1 MANDRPW
8 PADKIERWP
17 THKLLAYQRNARTH
31 SDEQVEQI
39 AASMREFG
47 WTVPVLVDEG
57 GIIIAGHGRILAAG
71 KLGIGEVPVMIAKGW
86 TEAQKMA
93 YRLADNQIPMNAGWD
108 EDMLRIELTD
118 LAKLDFPMD
127 LIGFDDVELVQ
138 FMATPKTGNDPEDA
152 PEPPTAPISKTGDLW
167 VLGSHRLLCGDSTD
181 KTHVDRLLGSAKPHL
196 MVADPPYGVDYA
208 PEWRDERAKMS
219 PSMGNRRDTALGTVT
234 NDDRADWSL
243 AWELFEGDI
252 AYVWCASLKNDEVIA
267 SLEKVN
273 LFRRSLI
280 IWSKSHITVG
290 RSDYQWQHEPCW
302 YAVRK
307 GKTGHWQGARDQS
320 TLWQIPKPQK
330 SETGHSTQKP
340 VECMKRPIENNSK
353 PGEWVYDPFMGSGTT
368 IIAAEMT
375 NRKCCGLEIDPAYI
389 DVAVQRWQT
398 FAEKEA
404 TLEETGQT
412 FAEVQAERTA
422 NPKPKS
428 RRK

>member
-196 MVADPPYGVDYA
+196 MATDPPYGVDYD
-208 PEWRDERAKMS
+208 PNWRNEADRANGKPYGAS
-219 PSMGNRRDTALGTVT
+219 AIGQVN
-234 NDDRADWSL
+234 NDDQPDWRE
-243 AWELFEGDI
+243 AWKLFPG
-252 AYVWCASLKNDEVIA
+252 EVVYAWHPAGAMQVDHYEALVSAGFEI
-267 SLEKVN
+267 
-273 LFRRSLI
+273 RMQI
-280 IWSKSHITVG
+280 IWAKSHFPIG
-290 RSDYQWQHEPCW
+290 RGNYHVQHEPCW

-422 NPKPKS
+422 KPKPKS

>member
-181 KTHVDRLLGSAKPHL
+181 KTNVDRLLGSAKPHL
-196 MVADPPYGVDYA
+196 MVTDPPYGVDYD
-208 PEWRDERAKMS
+208 PEWRNKRIREDGSPTDGRAIGLVM
-219 PSMGNRRDTALGTVT
+219 
-234 NDDRADWSL
+234 NDDLGQWQASYDLFPGEVAYAWSADLRSTMAVAGLEAAGFEIRAQ
-243 AWELFEGDI
+243 
-252 AYVWCASLKNDEVIA
+252 
-267 SLEKVN
+267 
-273 LFRRSLI
+273 I
-280 IWSKSHITVG
+280 IWAKNNIVIG
-290 RSDYQWQHEPCW
+290 RGHYHFQHEPCW

>member
-1 MANDRPW
+1 M
-8 PADKIERWP
+8 
-17 THKLLAYQRNARTH
+17 
-31 SDEQVEQI
+31 
-39 AASMREFG
+39 
-47 WTVPVLVDEG
+47 LVDEG
-57 GIIIAGHGRILAAG
+57 GVIIAGHGRVLAAA

-86 TEAQKMA
+86 TDAEKMA
-93 YRLADNQIPMNAGWD
+93 YRLSDNQIPMNAGWD

-138 FMATPKTGNDPEDA
+138 FMATPKTGNDPEEA
-152 PEPPTAPISKTGDLW
+152 PEPPTAPISKAGDLW
-167 VLGSHRLLCGDSTD
+167 ILGSHRLLCGDSTD
-181 KTHVDRLLGSAKPHL
+181 KTHVDRLLGSAKPRL
-196 MVADPPYGVDYA
+196 MATDPPYGVDYD
-208 PEWRDERAKMS
+208 PDWRNRDGGIGWS
-219 PSMGNRRDTALGTVT
+219 PSRSTGLVK
-234 NDDRADWSL
+234 NDDRSDWS
-243 AWELFEGDI
+243 AVYELFPGEVC
-252 AYVWCASLKNDEVIA
+252 YVWVPAGPTQLDFWNTLMESGFEI
-267 SLEKVN
+267 
-273 LFRRSLI
+273 RMQI
-280 IWSKSHITVG
+280 IWAKPHFPIG
-290 RSDYQWQHEPCW
+290 RGHYHVQHEGCL

-307 GKTGHWQGARDQS
+307 GKTGHWQGARDKS
-320 TLWQIPKPQK
+320 TLWQIDNFSAKGGSRIGAEDEK
-330 SETGHSTQKP
+330 TGHSTQKP

-422 NPKPKS
+422 KPKPKS